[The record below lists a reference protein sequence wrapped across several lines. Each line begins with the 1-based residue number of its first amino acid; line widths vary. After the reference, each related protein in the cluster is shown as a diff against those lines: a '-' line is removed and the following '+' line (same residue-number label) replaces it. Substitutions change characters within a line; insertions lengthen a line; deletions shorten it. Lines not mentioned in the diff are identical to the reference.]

1 LCWRCA
7 EWQKGGTG
15 HEPRAG
21 HDCRRGLLP
30 ASARS
35 LPSQRDLLSPAEG
48 LKAALKGAG
57 EPKRHRTS

>member
-1 LCWRCA
+1 MA
-7 EWQKGGTG
+7 EGGTG
-15 HEPRAG
+15 HEPRG